1 MDKSKLY
8 YLVQKGTN
16 NRAQTTSKSVLIVE
30 EAAVGQ
36 ILSEYSSRYEKITIE
51 EFEKKFEIKVDGDKS
66 GKN

>member
-30 EAAVGQ
+30 EVAVDQ
-36 ILSEYSSRYEKITIE
+36 VLSEYSSRYEKITIE
-51 EFEKKFEIKVDGDKS
+51 EFEKKFEIKADGDKS